1 MPKDEALSIF
11 ITSAP
16 KSANTIP
23 QKGPGP
29 IPENSMM
36 VVPFSGPV
44 IYLPYESNALKDCS
58 KSGNNI
64 NVATNEVKIAN
75 DVKVPNKTVGEKFEK
90 LKIRNP
96 IEIVSAVYKIALPIV
111 VCDLRIAS
119 LGATPFEISTLYL
132 YK

>member
-1 MPKDEALSIF
+1 M
-11 ITSAP
+11 
-16 KSANTIP
+16 
-23 QKGPGP
+23 
-29 IPENSMM
+29 
-36 VVPFSGPV
+36 
-44 IYLPYESNALKDCS
+44 PYESNALKDCS

-119 LGATPFEISTLYL
+119 VGATPLEISTLYL

>member
-1 MPKDEALSIF
+1 
-11 ITSAP
+11 
-16 KSANTIP
+16 
-23 QKGPGP
+23 
-29 IPENSMM
+29 MM
-36 VVPFSGPV
+36 VVPFSGPL

-75 DVKVPNKTVGEKFEK
+75 EVKVPNKTVGEKFEK

-119 LGATPFEISTLYL
+119 LGATPLEISALYPVSYTHLTLPT
-132 YK
+132 KRIV

>member
-1 MPKDEALSIF
+1 MI
-11 ITSAP
+11 
-16 KSANTIP
+16 
-23 QKGPGP
+23 
-29 IPENSMM
+29 
-36 VVPFSGPV
+36 VVPLSGPL
-44 IYLPYESNALKDCS
+44 IYLSFESNALKDCS

-64 NVATNEVKIAN
+64 NVVTNEVKIAN

-119 LGATPFEISTLYL
+119 LDAIPLEISTLYL

>member
-1 MPKDEALSIF
+1 MI
-11 ITSAP
+11 
-16 KSANTIP
+16 
-23 QKGPGP
+23 
-29 IPENSMM
+29 
-36 VVPFSGPV
+36 VVPFSGPL

-75 DVKVPNKTVGEKFEK
+75 EVKVPNKTVGEKFEK

-119 LGATPFEISTLYL
+119 LGATPLEISTLYL